1 MLSEEFYRIKRFRS
15 PAGPIIKL
23 RIRYKLPPEPHTVL
37 TSNGKTIYTGQKSFY
52 MYILSSTVKNKTYVG
67 VSENIHH
74 RLRQHNGEITG
85 GAATTRDGRP
95 WRIVGFLNGFTSRE
109 EALRFEWRM
118 HKWNKNSAKMTA
130 MIKNTGRCATN
141 LRGLPRR
148 LQILQLVLDN
158 KGWRKDQNIR
168 DNIINIFWYDEGMK
182 IIVDNFQTFQYFLN

>member
-1 MLSEEFYRIKRFRS
+1 MLSEEFYRIKRFRT
-15 PAGPIIKL
+15 PTGLIVKM
-23 RIRYKLPPEPHTVL
+23 RIRYKPPVEQHTVL
-37 TSNGKTIYTGQKSFY
+37 TSSGKIIYTGQKSFY

-67 VSENIHH
+67 VSDNIHH

-85 GAATTRDGRP
+85 GAASTRVGRP

-182 IIVDNFQTFQYFLN
+182 IIVDNFQTFQYFLI